1 MKIVITIKLILFL
14 IICGC
19 YGQSKHIETE
29 IKKEIPTWSDGE
41 VDLFYKLTKQK
52 REQLKLRDLEE
63 GFDSLQIRVWID
75 YSLIDF
81 RELYTFEYQNNK
93 WEGVYYFMR
102 TDWNSSNLTE
112 TITETKRKIINPKS
126 GWKDFSN
133 KLIELEITTLP
144 NMGDIEGLV
153 DGWTDGTTYNVE
165 IGTKNNYRF
174 YSYHLPDKFTEFW
187 QAQNMVEILKLIEEE
202 FIE

>member
-1 MKIVITIKLILFL
+1 MKIVIPIKLILIL

-19 YGQSKHIETE
+19 NGQSKQIETE
-29 IKKEIPTWSDGE
+29 IKKEIPTWNDGE
-41 VDLFYKLTKQK
+41 VDLFYKLIKQK

-63 GFDSLQIRVWID
+63 GFDSLQIRIWID

-93 WEGVYYFMR
+93 WTGVYYFMR
-102 TDWNSSNLTE
+102 ADWNSNDLTE
-112 TITETKRKIINPKS
+112 TITETERKIINPKS
-126 GWKDFSN
+126 GWTDFSN
-133 KLIELEITTLP
+133 KLLELEITALP
-144 NMGDIEGLV
+144 NMRDIEGLV

-165 IGTKNNYRF
+165 IGTKSNYRF

-202 FIE
+202 F